1 MSILMNREH
10 VKEVFRIYTDHYDS
24 TDEKVRLKIDHTY
37 RVAELCERI
46 ALSAGLREEADL
58 AWLTGMLPISD
69 ALSSFGVLAP
79 LWMPN
84 PSIMR
89 RWGETSCSGKE

>member
-1 MSILMNREH
+1 MSIQMNREH

-46 ALSAGLREEADL
+46 AMSAGLREEADL
-58 AWLTGMLPISD
+58 A
-69 ALSSFGVLAP
+69 
-79 LWMPN
+79 
-84 PSIMR
+84 SIMR